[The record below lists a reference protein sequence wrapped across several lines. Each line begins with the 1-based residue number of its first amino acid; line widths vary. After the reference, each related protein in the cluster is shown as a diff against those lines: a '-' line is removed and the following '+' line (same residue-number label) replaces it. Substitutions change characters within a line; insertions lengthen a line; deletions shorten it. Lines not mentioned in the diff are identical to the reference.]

1 MNIKEIISNVTP
13 EQLEKLEQNLG
24 KVVPIIESKL
34 PMLKNLTDAWRKELN
49 VHKDDI
55 FFYTAIVT
63 PDNKKILIYIW
74 TGFFA
79 PEKITFSN
87 GRVVEKNAVINSGEI
102 KSFELMQFL
111 RETTSGGLTGLIDML
126 M

>member
-34 PMLKNLTDAWRKELN
+34 PMLKKLTDTWRQEYN
-49 VHKDDI
+49 VNKDDI

-74 TGFFA
+74 TGFLHPKKLLFQMDVLL
-79 PEKITFSN
+79 KKM
-87 GRVVEKNAVINSGEI
+87 R
-102 KSFELMQFL
+102 L
-111 RETTSGGLTGLIDML
+111 LIQAKL
-126 M
+126 NHSS